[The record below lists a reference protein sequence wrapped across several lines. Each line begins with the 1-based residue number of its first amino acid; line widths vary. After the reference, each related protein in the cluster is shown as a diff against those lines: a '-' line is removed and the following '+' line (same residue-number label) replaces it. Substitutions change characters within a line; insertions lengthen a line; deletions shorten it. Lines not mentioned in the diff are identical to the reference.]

1 MKRPAFQ
8 FYPADWRKDPALS
21 SCSLAARG
29 LWIELMC
36 IAHESDEYGHLSIN
50 GKPMLTPQLARLVGE
65 SPAIIGKL
73 LTELKE
79 AGVFSLDERGC
90 IFSRR
95 MVKDERIRN
104 IRSESGRLGGNPNL
118 LKQKDKQ
125 NDQQTQK
132 QIPTPSSSS
141 SSSSSSSDKTSPNG
155 LVAATRKRAAANRP
169 DDVSE
174 PVWQDFQRLRAQRRA
189 PLTDTALAGIR
200 REAGKAGVGLEAAL
214 AYCCEH
220 GWQGFNAGWYAQRTG
235 SATGASKSSSHG
247 GLSTKNYSE
256 GVNADGTFV

>member
-104 IRSESGRLGGNPNL
+104 IRSDSGRLGGNPNL

-155 LVAATRKRAAANRP
+155 LVAATRKRAAAARP

-200 REAGKAGVGLEAAL
+200 REAGKAGVGIEAAL

-220 GWQGFNAGWYAQRTG
+220 GWQGFNSVWYAQR
-235 SATGASKSSSHG
+235 AGAVTDSRKSSSHG